1 MIIDMDVPVTLK
13 TEWGIAFGRVFRL
26 QDTDTIFLRTDR
38 KLDTG
43 ERFTL
48 KMELMGVSIPFTA
61 DMKVAKIGTVSG
73 VQRTYQCVINDVTD
87 SDKQRYEVWLETQ
100 AKGGSSMR
108 PDLVVEDVQEGFDY
122 RMTHSDDA
130 ETRVMMEN
138 IDATMGRESETE
150 DAYGFDM
157 EDEGT
162 EELTDD
168 AKQGLLSALHESLAQ
183 AGAEAQERATAATP
197 AQVVEEADDAEPDQ
211 DDAPS
216 QDEDSWLGDLSAP
229 LDGDMDLE
237 GAERRLEA
245 LLAADLEGTDDDATD
260 DAGAIL
266 DSIED
271 DEWDDDEDWGDLTE
285 ATVDSPM
292 AKDLYEDDDTASL
305 AAPEFP
311 DDRDVPDDFDFGE
324 ETVDDPNTLS
334 DLVDDPSLDRELL
347 GDESDSGD
355 LIDDPS
361 LDREL
366 LGDLYQDELSD
377 HLDDALSEEEPGLA
391 ELLEESGDAELIDD
405 DDSDSDSESYSDSDS
420 ESEEEPALG
429 ELLEDSDEVPAGFS
443 IAAQDDFAAVLEEE
457 APPPAPAPP
466 RAAPPQDPVF
476 QPADG
481 GVTVRWRSLESF
493 ARDFDQQLK
502 KKRLR
507 IESKDAPAP
516 GTQVTVWLHLPDQQ
530 VLALRARLAGSDL
543 DGYDLKLELP
553 LVTKGK
559 LKRTAHPPADA

>member
-38 KLDTG
+38 KLESG

-48 KMELMGVSIPFTA
+48 KMELMGVSVPFTA
-61 DMKVAKIGTVSG
+61 DMKVAKIGSVSG
-73 VQRTYQCVINDVTD
+73 GQRTYQCLINDVTA

-100 AKGGSSMR
+100 AKGGSSLR

-138 IDATMGRESETE
+138 IDATMGREAQTE
-150 DAYGFDM
+150 DLYGFDM

-168 AKQGLLSALHESLAQ
+168 AKQGLLSALHDSLAQ
-183 AGAEAQERATAATP
+183 SGAEAQARETAATP
-197 AQVVEEADDAEPDQ
+197 AHVTEEPD
-211 DDAPS
+211 DDVPS
-216 QDEDSWLGDLSAP
+216 KDEDSWLGDLAAP

-237 GAERRLEA
+237 GAERKLEA
-245 LLAADLEGTDDDATD
+245 MLAADLESDADDDTD
-260 DAGAIL
+260 AQGAIL
-266 DSIED
+266 DAIED
-271 DEWDDDEDWGDLTE
+271 DDWDDDEDWSDLDE
-285 ATVDSPM
+285 DATVDSPM
-292 AKDLYEDDDTASL
+292 TADLYEDDDTASL

-334 DLVDDPSLDRELL
+334 DLVDDPSLDHELL
-347 GDESDSGD
+347 GDDSDSGE
-355 LIDDPS
+355 LVDDPS

-377 HLDDALSEEEPGLA
+377 HLDDALSEEDPGLA

-405 DDSDSDSESYSDSDS
+405 DDSDSDSDSESDSDSDS
-420 ESEEEPALG
+420 ESEEPALG
-429 ELLEDSDEVPAGFS
+429 ELLEEEAGEVPAGFS
-443 IAAQDDFAAVLEEE
+443 IAAQDDFAAVLEDEIPE
-457 APPPAPAPP
+457 PEPA
-466 RAAPPQDPVF
+466 RSAAPRDPEF
-476 QPADG
+476 QAADG
-481 GVTVRWRSLESF
+481 GVTVRWRSLDSF

-507 IESKDAPAP
+507 IISKDAPAP
-516 GTQVTVWLHLPDQQ
+516 GTQVTVWLHLPDKQ

-559 LKRTAHPPADA
+559 LKRTAHPPVD